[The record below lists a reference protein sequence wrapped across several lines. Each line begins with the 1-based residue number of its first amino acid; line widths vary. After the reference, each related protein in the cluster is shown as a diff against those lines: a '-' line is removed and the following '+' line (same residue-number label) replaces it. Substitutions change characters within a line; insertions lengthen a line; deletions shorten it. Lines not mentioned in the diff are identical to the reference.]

1 MLCCQFEP
9 CCWIMQCKIL
19 ELSKGKRML
28 IQHAI
33 NLGLLT
39 LLFFVLGMIK
49 PKWPLFFLAK
59 PTRYHVTVGTTIFV
73 MIFMTMYGQGRK
85 EAELAK
91 KHKKPVEPSSVP
103 TPAPAPVPVPVQA
116 PAPTPKTTK

>member
-1 MLCCQFEP
+1 
-9 CCWIMQCKIL
+9 
-19 ELSKGKRML
+19 ML

-59 PTRYHVTVGTTIFV
+59 PTRYHIMAGATILFMV
-73 MIFMTMYGQGRK
+73 VMTMYGQGRK

-91 KHKKPVEPSSVP
+91 KHKKPIEPSSV
-103 TPAPAPVPVPVQA
+103 PAPAPVPVPVPA
-116 PAPTPKTTK
+116 PAPKPSPKPTK